1 MDEPTDGC
9 ADRDRHPVG
18 GVGSLPGGEFSVKVS
33 DEAAWQ
39 GQLAEFARDGDP
51 NAAALQT
58 FLTAWAE
65 NAERLHEENLNESA
79 TVATQQLLGSR
90 EGDTV
95 ALPSLMAPMELLRA
109 TLRSTETQ
117 LGGIERISIGF
128 IGMALT
134 LLSMYWDYGES
145 IYDDMT
151 PIEQHLVEDTA
162 LVKLVQLTQQ
172 AQESGNERPTS

>member
-1 MDEPTDGC
+1 MK
-9 ADRDRHPVG
+9 A
-18 GVGSLPGGEFSVKVS
+18 S

-58 FLTAWAE
+58 FLIAWAD
-65 NAERLHEENLNESA
+65 NAEQWLQTAHNEGVYYDDITSM
-79 TVATQQLLGSR
+79 
-90 EGDTV
+90 EG
-95 ALPSLMAPMELLRA
+95 LRA
-109 TLRSTETQ
+109 TLRCTETQ

-134 LLSMYWDYGES
+134 LLSMYWDYGKS

-172 AQESGNERPTS
+172 AQESGNE